1 MKKTL
6 LLFTFLFLLVSNVYS
21 QTVYVTKTG
30 LKYHSVQCQHLRNSS
45 RNIDIKDAL
54 DAGYQACKV
63 CKPETYNSSN
73 RSSQNFV
80 SQTNYNYGNSSSSS
94 TSVQCSGKT
103 QKGLRCKRMTTNSSG
118 RCYQH

>member
-6 LLFTFLFLLVSNVYS
+6 LLFTFIFLLVSNVYS

-30 LKYHSVQCQHLRNSS
+30 AKYHSEGCMHLKYSS
-45 RNIDIKDAL
+45 RSIDIKDAT

-63 CKPETYNSSN
+63 CKPTTSSNSSTGT
-73 RSSQNFV
+73 SQNFV
-80 SQTNYNYGNSSSSS
+80 SQTYYSTSSSSSS

-103 QKGLRCKRMTTNSSG
+103 QKGLRCKRMTTSSSG

>member
-30 LKYHSVQCQHLRNSS
+30 AKYHSEGCMHLSKSS
-45 RNIDIKDAL
+45 RSIDIKDAT

-63 CKPETYNSSN
+63 CKPTASNSST
-73 RSSQNFV
+73 RTSQNFV
-80 SQTNYNYGNSSSSS
+80 SQTNYSTNSSSSS

-103 QKGLRCKRMTTNSSG
+103 QKGLRCKRMTTSSSG

>member
-6 LLFTFLFLLVSNVYS
+6 LLFTFLFLVVNTMYS

-30 LKYHSVQCQHLRNSS
+30 VKYHREECMHLSKSS
-45 RNIDIKDAL
+45 RSIDIKEAIG
-54 DAGYQACKV
+54 AGYQACKV
-63 CKPETYNSSN
+63 CKPIASNSSAKIP
-73 RSSQNFV
+73 QNVV
-80 SQTNYNYGNSSSSS
+80 SQTNYSENSSSSS

-103 QKGLRCKRMTTNSSG
+103 QKGLRCKRMTTSSSG